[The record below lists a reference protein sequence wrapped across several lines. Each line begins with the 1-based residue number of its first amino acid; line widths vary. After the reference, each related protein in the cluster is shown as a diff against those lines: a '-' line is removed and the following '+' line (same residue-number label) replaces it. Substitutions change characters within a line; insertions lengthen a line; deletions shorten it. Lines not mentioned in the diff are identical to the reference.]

1 MTPRPSHAHLFCAS
15 CRTWKH
21 RKLFVARPCGE
32 LIRDTVCKPCRKNP
46 YKMASHVLNERVTKG
61 RMNPDRAASII
72 EDRRLSA
79 AAAHSRAATKHQED
93 MRLETWRRV
102 EDSIG
107 IARRVLRQMDTST
120 PEKLLWQEMALALVN
135 EARRELTLVKRTQ
148 KNAVPGRMWY
158 SMVPRGVTRLLN
170 LINTYPDG
178 ADKAPLQLL

>member
-1 MTPRPSHAHLFCAS
+1 
-15 CRTWKH
+15 
-21 RKLFVARPCGE
+21 
-32 LIRDTVCKPCRKNP
+32 
-46 YKMASHVLNERVTKG
+46 
-61 RMNPDRAASII
+61 
-72 EDRRLSA
+72 
-79 AAAHSRAATKHQED
+79 
-93 MRLETWRRV
+93 
-102 EDSIG
+102 
-107 IARRVLRQMDTST
+107 MDTST